1 MENLLKA
8 VEGGSGRVGWD
19 QPSPA
24 PRNRRGGREHTP
36 KPRLLESLDPYEP
49 PCRGPPFLADAD
61 PWSGFCRRMDLRPT
75 TDPIRSLLYVAG
87 GWACLGLAVIGAVLP
102 ILPTTPFV
110 LLASWCFYRGS
121 PRIHAW
127 LHRSR
132 WFGPTL
138 DDWHH
143 YHGIRRS
150 LKDRAIRMVVV
161 VAACTLLFN
170 SLAWYLQYLVIGL
183 VGCGLYTIW
192 TVPTLPDDAPAAPR
206 MISE

>member
-1 MENLLKA
+1 
-8 VEGGSGRVGWD
+8 
-19 QPSPA
+19 
-24 PRNRRGGREHTP
+24 
-36 KPRLLESLDPYEP
+36 
-49 PCRGPPFLADAD
+49 
-61 PWSGFCRRMDLRPT
+61 MDLHPT
-75 TDPIRSLLYVAG
+75 TDPLRSLLYVAG

-143 YHGIRRS
+143 YRGIRRS

-161 VAACTLLFN
+161 VAICTLLFN
-170 SLAWYLQYLVIGL
+170 SLAWYLQYLVIAL
-183 VGCGLYTIW
+183 VGVGLYTIW

-206 MISE
+206 MISD